1 MNINQVTKE
10 KLEKT
15 IERMQKALEYNDPE
29 YMSELVHDLTE
40 FAYFSGYKEAKS
52 SQLNQPTKKPDL
64 NKYTEISPKIT
75 DAKISN
81 LVFNMGVPSHIKGHK
96 YLIDAVALAYENPSL
111 ISKEKKDLYPYIAK
125 RYNTTASR
133 VERAIRHAIEISWS
147 RGNLEN
153 LSSILEYP
161 ETKKTIKPTNS
172 EYITYLAKI
181 IRINNE

>member
-64 NKYTEISPKIT
+64 NKYTEISPKII

-81 LVFNMGVPSHIKGHK
+81 LVFNMGIPSHIKGHK
-96 YLIDAVALAYENPSL
+96 YLIDAVALTYENTAL
-111 ISKEKKDLYPYIAK
+111 ISKENKDLYSDIAK
-125 RYNTTASR
+125 RHNTTASR
-133 VERAIRHAIEISWS
+133 VERAIRHAIEISWG
-147 RGNLEN
+147 RGNLE
-153 LSSILEYP
+153 SILEYP
-161 ETKKTIKPTNS
+161 ETKTTIKPTNS
-172 EYITYLAKI
+172 EYINYLANI

>member
-64 NKYTEISPKIT
+64 NKYTEISPKII

-147 RGNLEN
+147 RGSLE
-153 LSSILEYP
+153 SILEYP
-161 ETKKTIKPTNS
+161 ETKTTIKPTNS
-172 EYITYLAKI
+172 EYINYLANI